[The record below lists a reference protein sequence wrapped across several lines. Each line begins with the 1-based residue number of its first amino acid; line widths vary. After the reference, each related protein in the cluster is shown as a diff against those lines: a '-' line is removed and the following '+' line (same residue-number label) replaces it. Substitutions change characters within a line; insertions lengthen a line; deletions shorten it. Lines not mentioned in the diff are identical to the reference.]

1 MGLIGD
7 ILDAEWAMFQKV
19 KSTTPAS
26 CQSNPEAFSKI
37 RGSIFQL
44 WPEQMLEAYLIE
56 ITAAGTSGRNLLTE
70 KYARMDRL
78 IPAVNTNSLIEK
90 IVAIE
95 TKWQAELRESYPAL
109 YWKTCRSTGSSDDGS
124 DFSIYL
130 SCELETYGD
139 EVIELYYA
147 WVSEAV
153 DQERNF
159 SIEMLELLVVKGGFD
174 DLAQAEEYFKHQ
186 MVDESAQVSALP

>member
-1 MGLIGD
+1 MELIGD

-19 KSTTPAS
+19 KSGTPAS

-44 WPEQMLEAYLIE
+44 WPEQMLEAYLKE
-56 ITAAGTSGRNLLTE
+56 ITAAATGGRNLLTE

-78 IPAVNTNSLIEK
+78 IPAVNTNSLIDK
-90 IVAIE
+90 IVAVE
-95 TKWQAELRESYPAL
+95 TEWQAELRETYPAL
-109 YWKTCRSTGSSDDGS
+109 YWKTCRNTGSSDDGS
-124 DFSIYL
+124 NFSIYL

-153 DQERNF
+153 EQKRNL
-159 SIEMLELLVVKGGFD
+159 SIEMLELLVVKGGFG
-174 DLAQAEEYFKHQ
+174 DLGQAENYFKKQ
-186 MVDESAQVSALP
+186 LVDESALAPARP